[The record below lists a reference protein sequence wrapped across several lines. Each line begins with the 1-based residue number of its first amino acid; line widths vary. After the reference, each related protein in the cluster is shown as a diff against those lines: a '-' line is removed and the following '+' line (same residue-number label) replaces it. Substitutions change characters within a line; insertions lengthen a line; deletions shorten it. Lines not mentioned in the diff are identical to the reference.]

1 MRKKIDVRKNICLL
15 GAVIMLGAC
24 GQAESGD
31 ATTAAEKGTQAV
43 ETTVAEKESGDKDAA
58 EKKEDEAASGKG
70 AEDTKETKE
79 EKGSADKN
87 GDKEQET
94 DKDGGAVKDAN
105 TANGQQAE
113 TNAQGADA
121 AGGSNT
127 QGADAA
133 DGSNAQGAD
142 AAGGSN
148 TQTAA
153 DPQAPGSQQG
163 GKSVAGIYEEITQK
177 VSLVS
182 PMVVPDDF
190 ISNYYGIDVST
201 LDEYVFS
208 MSEAAISAETIVI
221 LKAKDSGST
230 GALSAAL
237 QTVIDQKR
245 SEMEN
250 YLPDQFQIVDKSS
263 VQVKG
268 DYVYLVISEQAA
280 AIEPIIQAGIS

>member
-24 GQAESGD
+24 GQAESGETT
-31 ATTAAEKGTQAV
+31 TTAETETQAV

-58 EKKEDEAASGKG
+58 EKMESQAASGKDAEG

-79 EKGSADKN
+79 EKDSADKN
-87 GDKEQET
+87 GGEEQET
-94 DKDGGAVKDAN
+94 DQDGDGRAAEDAGAD

-113 TNAQGADA
+113 TKA
-121 AGGSNT
+121 

-133 DGSNAQGAD
+133 DGSN
-142 AAGGSN
+142 

-153 DPQAPGSQQG
+153 GAAAATDPQTPGSQQG

-263 VQVKG
+263 VQVQG

>member
-24 GQAESGD
+24 GQAESGET
-31 ATTAAEKGTQAV
+31 TTAAETETQAV

-58 EKKEDEAASGKG
+58 EKKESQAASGKDAEG

-79 EKGSADKN
+79 EKDSADKN
-87 GDKEQET
+87 GGEEQET
-94 DKDGGAVKDAN
+94 DQDGDGGAAEDAGAD

-113 TNAQGADA
+113 TKA
-121 AGGSNT
+121 

-133 DGSNAQGAD
+133 DGSN
-142 AAGGSN
+142 

-153 DPQAPGSQQG
+153 GAAAATDPQTPGSQQG
-163 GKSVAGIYEEITQK
+163 GKSVAGIYEEIAQK